1 MFSNVGT
8 FIFSK
13 IKSQLLIFLSEK
25 RVNPNMKV
33 PSCFFVK
40 NFGKKPSACGRWER
54 FIVFVVIFDV
64 VFISNR
70 HDGEVLVSLIV
81 VQSSWHGERGVL
93 VSSIV
98 VPSRGHRGWV
108 LVFSIVVPSR
118 WHRGGVL
125 VSSIVVP
132 SRGHRGGVLVSLV
145 VVHVDPRQPHGE
157 VVVVFHHVQDV
168 LLPKV
173 VVKLRQPVEAV
184 LIIGVLVSN

>member
-1 MFSNVGT
+1 MYLLVIHFKDKHMFSNVGT

-33 PSCFFVK
+33 PSCFFVQ

-98 VPSRGHRGWV
+98 VPSRGHRG
-108 LVFSIVVPSR
+108 
-118 WHRGGVL
+118 
-125 VSSIVVP
+125 
-132 SRGHRGGVLVSLV
+132 GVLVSLV

-157 VVVVFHHVQDV
+157 VVVVFHHVQDI
-168 LLPKV
+168 LLGHAVHASGGLQPHV
-173 VVKLRQPVEAV
+173 VVVV
-184 LIIGVLVSN
+184 V

>member
-1 MFSNVGT
+1 MF
-8 FIFSK
+8 FCQKFW
-13 IKSQLLIFLSEK
+13 
-25 RVNPNMKV
+25 
-33 PSCFFVK
+33 
-40 NFGKKPSACGRWER
+40 KKAVASACGRWER

-64 VFISNR
+64 V
-70 HDGEVLVSLIV
+70 LVSLIV
-81 VQSSWHGERGVL
+81 VQSSWHGER
-93 VSSIV
+93 
-98 VPSRGHRGWV
+98 
-108 LVFSIVVPSR
+108 
-118 WHRGGVL
+118 GVL

>member
-33 PSCFFVK
+33 PSCFFVQ

-98 VPSRGHRGWV
+98 VPSRGHRGG
-108 LVFSIVVPSR
+108 VFP
-118 WHRGGVL
+118 W
-125 VSSIVVP
+125 
-132 SRGHRGGVLVSLV
+132 
-145 VVHVDPRQPHGE
+145 
-157 VVVVFHHVQDV
+157 
-168 LLPKV
+168 
-173 VVKLRQPVEAV
+173 
-184 LIIGVLVSN
+184 